1 LEIVAVST
9 VDEVLKRA
17 LTRPLTPIEWS
28 EEDELAETRRA
39 EGGGDGGE
47 GARPH

>member
-1 LEIVAVST
+1 MPVST

-28 EEDELAETRRA
+28 ADELAETGAAKLAAAMARA
-39 EGGGDGGE
+39 RD
-47 GARPH
+47 H